1 MYLKIFINRPILAAV
16 VSLVIMLCGLAAAF
30 NAPVEQYP
38 PISPPTIVIS
48 AQYPGASAETIERTI
63 AAQLENKLN
72 GISQVI
78 YMASSSNGSGSA
90 TIRLTFEVGTNLN
103 YSVNEVL
110 NRVQSAM
117 PLLPNIVQRLGVI
130 VKLSS
135 PDQLMT
141 LDFYNDG
148 DGKFDQYFLSNY
160 LQRTVFNDLGRD
172 LGVGQVNM
180 FGMPYAMRVWLNL
193 DKMNNL
199 NVSANDIA
207 LAIQDQNNEY
217 AIGRSGGTPNSDA
230 SLTYNVMGSHMMMT
244 PSQFGNIIVRAQ
256 NNQIVRIKDVARV
269 ELAGSN
275 YNTIIQSIFRD
286 KTKPSGLD
294 QKEVTILQVF
304 MMSNGNQLQTKKS
317 VQKILD
323 KDVKSFPVGLKYH
336 TAFDAT
342 AFVEASIKNVVTSL
356 MEAFI
361 LVGLVILLFLQ
372 NWRASL
378 LALITIPVSI
388 IGSFACLYLLGYSV
402 NTLTLFALIL
412 AIGIVVDDAIVVI
425 ENVERLKKQYPDL
438 NIKQIVELSVHEVYS
453 AVIAIGLVLS
463 VVFLPVMMLGGLSG
477 ILYRQFA
484 ITIAC
489 TVVISAV
496 TALTLTPAI
505 SCLLLKRH
513 LTVGRVGLLINKTMD
528 SVTNFYL
535 KMATKIIDWGKY
547 SILTV
552 IMVIA
557 SVIWIFN
564 FIPLGFIPNEDQG
577 YFLASVTTQASSSL
591 EQTKA
596 ATEKIANDIMLN
608 KAVDEVTQVVGYDFL
623 QAGGVS
629 TNASTLVVRLKN
641 WKDRKL
647 KSDEVDSVIKYTNS
661 LNTQYKNVKI
671 NAFNQ
676 PPIRGLSTTSNVE
689 FYLEG
694 KVQNDLKAFA
704 AMADDVDKKLMQ
716 HKEVKKA
723 YHLLD
728 IDIDQ
733 ILIEPDVDRA
743 KFYKVDINNIYS
755 TLQAVYSNR
764 NINFAY
770 IMQGLVWVVLQ
781 ADYRFRVGVNNIAN
795 IYVKNRDGVLIP
807 VNSLVKVKYFKSPQ
821 IVERFNGYLATKEI
835 VEPNPGYTSGDI
847 IKVIAYEMQHIPK
860 GYGFDWF
867 GISYQQQQSQ
877 KTSTLAFIFSFLMI
891 YLVLCALYEMWRL
904 PWVVVLG
911 MPFALCGSGIM
922 LLLRQQPNDLY
933 FQISLLALLGL
944 SAKNIILLIEFAL
957 QHFNAGHSAR
967 DSALYALSLRFRPII
982 MTSITFIMG
991 ALPLIFATGAGA
1003 NAMHSVGTG
1012 IVGGM
1017 LGSVILGTLFVPAY
1031 FVLIMQNYKVNT

>member
-1 MYLKIFINRPILAAV
+1 
-16 VSLVIMLCGLAAAF
+16 MLCGLVAAL
-30 NAPVEQYP
+30 NSPVEQYP

-72 GISQVI
+72 GVSGVI
-78 YMASSSNGSGSA
+78 YMASSSNGSGS
-90 TIRLTFEVGTNLN
+90 ISVRLTFEVGTNLN

-160 LQRTVFNDLGRD
+160 LQRTVYNDLGRD
-172 LGVGQVNM
+172 LGVGQVNLI
-180 FGMPYAMRVWLNL
+180 GMPYAMRVWLNL
-193 DKMNNL
+193 DKMNVL
-199 NVSANDIA
+199 NVSANEIA

-217 AIGRSGGTPNSDA
+217 AVGRSGGVPNSDA
-230 SLTYNVMGSHMMMT
+230 TLTYNIMGSHMYTT
-244 PSQFGNIIVRAQ
+244 PAQFENITIRAR
-256 NNQIVRIKDVARV
+256 NNQVVRIKDVARV
-269 ELAGSN
+269 ELSGAN
-275 YNTIIQSIFRD
+275 YNTIVQSAFRD

-294 QKEVTILQVF
+294 QKKIAVLQVF

-323 KDVKSFPVGLKYH
+323 KDAKSFPVGLKYH

-342 AFVEASIKNVVTSL
+342 TFVIASVENVVEALI
-356 MEAFI
+356 EAFI

-372 NWRASL
+372 NWRASI

-425 ENVERLKKQYPDL
+425 ENVERLKKQHPNL
-438 NIKQIVELSVHEVYS
+438 GIKQVVELSVHEVYS

-463 VVFLPVMMLGGLSG
+463 VVFLPVMVLGGLSG

-489 TVVISAV
+489 TVVISAI

-513 LTVGRVGLLINKTMD
+513 LEVGWVGQSLNRAMD

-535 KMATKIIDWGKY
+535 KVATKIIDWGKY
-547 SILTV
+547 SLLMVVVV
-552 IMVIA
+552 II

-577 YFLASVTTQASSSL
+577 YFLASVTTQPSSSL
-591 EQTKA
+591 EQTKV
-596 ATEKIANDIMLN
+596 ATEKIATDIMQN
-608 KAVDEVTQVVGYDFL
+608 KAVDEVTQIVGFDFL
-623 QAGGVS
+623 QSGGAT
-629 TNASTLVVRLKN
+629 TNVSTLVIRLKN
-641 WKDRKL
+641 WKDRKV
-647 KSDEVDSVIKYTNS
+647 KSGEVDNIILETNK
-661 LNTQYKNVKI
+661 LNAKYKNVKI

-694 KVQNDLKAFA
+694 KIQSDLKAFA
-704 AMADDVDKKLMQ
+704 AMANGVDKKLMQ

-728 IDIDQ
+728 MDVDQ
-733 ILIEPDVDRA
+733 ILIEPDVDKA
-743 KFYKVDINNIYS
+743 KFYKVNINDIYS

-770 IMQGLVWVVLQ
+770 IMQGLVWVILQ
-781 ADYRFRVGVNNIAN
+781 ADYKFRIGINNIAN
-795 IYVKNRDGVLIP
+795 IYVKNRDGILVP
-807 VNSLVKVKYFKSPQ
+807 VNSLVKINYFKSPQ
-821 IVERFNGYLATKEI
+821 VVERFNSYLATKEI

-847 IKVIAYEMQHIPK
+847 INVISSEMQHIPK

-877 KTSTLAFIFSFLMI
+877 KTSTFAFVFSFLMI

-904 PWVVVLG
+904 PLVVVLG

-957 QHFNAGHSAR
+957 QHFDAGNNAR
-967 DSALYALSLRFRPII
+967 DSALHALRLRLRPII

-991 ALPLIFATGAGA
+991 ALPLIFAKGAGA

-1031 FVLIMQNYKVNT
+1031 FVLIMQNFKRRPQEQ